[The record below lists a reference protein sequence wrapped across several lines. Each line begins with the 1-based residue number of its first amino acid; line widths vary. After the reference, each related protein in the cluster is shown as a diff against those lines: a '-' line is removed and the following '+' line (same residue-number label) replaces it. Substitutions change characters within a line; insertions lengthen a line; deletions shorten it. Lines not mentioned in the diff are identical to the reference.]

1 MLQSYSIL
9 LYAPYCR
16 QNENKENEFKL
27 FTLESLSLEG
37 NQLTTLQGL
46 EELENLRQLYLT
58 GNRLNSVAALFFLTQ
73 LEVIDLGW
81 NPTLPAEQVYK
92 LRSSLP
98 NCKIKWTDPAG
109 VKSAASGHQ

>member
-1 MLQSYSIL
+1 MTGFQDLACFLYPIPRLSIPQTCLKEDMKDRSSQGALISFSQS
-9 LYAPYCR
+9 
-16 QNENKENEFKL
+16 L
-27 FTLESLSLEG
+27 FTRFEI
-37 NQLTTLQGL
+37 TF
-46 EELENLRQLYLT
+46 
-58 GNRLNSVAALFFLTQ
+58 SVFKQ